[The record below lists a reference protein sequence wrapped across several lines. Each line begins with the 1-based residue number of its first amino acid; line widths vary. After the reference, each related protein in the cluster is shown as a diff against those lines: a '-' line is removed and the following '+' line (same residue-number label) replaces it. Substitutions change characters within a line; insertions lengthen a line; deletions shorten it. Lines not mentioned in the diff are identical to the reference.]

1 MIGLF
6 FSAEAYQVQVPLFTY
21 VYTFNVTSKAH
32 STKRFPFF
40 IVKKLSGLVLVD
52 TTVLGEKGDRVR
64 VKPWEN
70 SDK

>member
-6 FSAEAYQVQVPLFTY
+6 FSAQAYQIQVLLFTY

-32 STKRFPFF
+32 STKIFPFF
-40 IVKKLSGLVLVD
+40 IVRKLSGLVPFD
-52 TTVLGEKGDRVR
+52 TTVIVEKGDRVR